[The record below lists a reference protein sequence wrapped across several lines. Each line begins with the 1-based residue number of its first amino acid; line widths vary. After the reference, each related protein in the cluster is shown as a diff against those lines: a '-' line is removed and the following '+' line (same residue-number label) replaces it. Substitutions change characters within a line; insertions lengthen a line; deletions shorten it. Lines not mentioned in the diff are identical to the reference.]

1 MPVQQHDLLKTKL
14 SEIRT
19 EQRLLQE
26 RKDKLERMVR
36 RFADALDHCLSLI
49 PVNRLNN

>member
-14 SEIRT
+14 SEIRN
-19 EQRLLQE
+19 EQRFLQE

-36 RFADALDHCLSLI
+36 RAVTALDACLS
-49 PVNRLNN
+49 